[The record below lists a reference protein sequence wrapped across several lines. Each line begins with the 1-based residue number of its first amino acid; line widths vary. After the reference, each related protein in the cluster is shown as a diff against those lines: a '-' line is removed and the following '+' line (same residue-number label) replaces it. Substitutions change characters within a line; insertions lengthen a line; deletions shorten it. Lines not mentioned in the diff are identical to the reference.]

1 MRNQNLICLSVF
13 LILAF
18 SVRGFAASDPY
29 YHTEDPLAGGG
40 EKESGF
46 PKTIESCQKSV
57 VNIQT
62 NKEFRT
68 RVNQPDDLNG
78 KMWRD
83 YFERPDSPERII
95 QYKSEGSGVVIDNK
109 GLIITNAHVV
119 NGATAIQVVFAD
131 KKELPA
137 LVVGRNDAEDL
148 ALLELA
154 DPEVDLSSFSQAVN
168 FGDSEKIQVGEE
180 VFAIGN
186 PLGYKHTV
194 TKGILSAKSREVMDG
209 SRVVMKEMLQTDA
222 SINPGNSGCPLFDA
236 NGKMVGLVTLK
247 DSRADRIGFAIPVNR
262 IKQILPELKAQNKND
277 ITRLEKFCDRF
288 GFVPGETRN
297 AGGTRRVEILNVNKN
312 AAAEK
317 TGIQSGD
324 VILGFQNQKI
334 GDVNDL
340 LEKASEI
347 KSGERISIIIQR
359 NEKIFFTYMVAK

>member
-1 MRNQNLICLSVF
+1 M
-13 LILAF
+13 
-18 SVRGFAASDPY
+18 
-29 YHTEDPLAGGG
+29 
-40 EKESGF
+40 
-46 PKTIESCQKSV
+46 
-57 VNIQT
+57 
-62 NKEFRT
+62 
-68 RVNQPDDLNG
+68 
-78 KMWRD
+78 
-83 YFERPDSPERII
+83 
-95 QYKSEGSGVVIDNK
+95 IDNK